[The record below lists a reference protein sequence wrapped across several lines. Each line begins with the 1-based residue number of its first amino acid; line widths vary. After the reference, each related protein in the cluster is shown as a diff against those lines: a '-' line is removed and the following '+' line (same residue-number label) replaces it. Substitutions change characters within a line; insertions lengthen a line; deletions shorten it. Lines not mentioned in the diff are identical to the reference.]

1 LSLREKS
8 VLPSE
13 SIQLGRPRSDEAHQA
28 ILKAA
33 LRLISAKGFR
43 AITVNEIA
51 AEAGVGKMTIYRRWP
66 HKAALVMDALLELV
80 GPQTQFPASPRA
92 LDSLR
97 SQLRLQA
104 KFFRSPYGLLI
115 RSLLA
120 EAQSDE
126 AVALAF
132 RQRWIE
138 PRRQGVIEVLQR
150 AIEDGD
156 LRSGIDLE
164 TTTDMLYGP
173 IYYRLLLATGP
184 IDKAFVDRLYEQFL
198 EGHGTRDR
206 RKRKKAHR

>member
-1 LSLREKS
+1 M
-8 VLPSE
+8 P
-13 SIQLGRPRSDEAHQA
+13 LGRPRSDEAHQA

-33 LRLISAKGFR
+33 LRLVSAKGFR

-80 GPQTQFPASPRA
+80 GPHTDFPSSPDA
-92 LDSLR
+92 LASLR
-97 SQLRLQA
+97 EQLKLQA
-104 KFFRSPYGLLI
+104 KFFRNRYGRLI

-132 RQRWIE
+132 RERWIE
-138 PRRQGVIEVLQR
+138 PRRRGVMEVLQR
-150 AIEDGD
+150 AIEEGD

-173 IYYRLLLATGP
+173 IYYRLLLGTGP
-184 IDKAFVDRLYEQFL
+184 IDKAFIDSLYEQFL
-198 EGHGTRDR
+198 AGHERTDR
-206 RKRKKAHR
+206 RKRKRAHR